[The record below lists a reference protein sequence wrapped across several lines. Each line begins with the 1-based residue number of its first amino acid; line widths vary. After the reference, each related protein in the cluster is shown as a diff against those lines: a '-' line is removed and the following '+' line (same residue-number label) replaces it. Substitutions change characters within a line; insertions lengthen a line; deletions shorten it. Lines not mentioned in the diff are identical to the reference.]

1 MMNIPVILAATS
13 RNFWE
18 MVVYLVQVGGKDYLQ
33 GAGNTIL
40 LAVVG
45 TAIGCLIG
53 FLVGIVQ
60 TIPIQPKDPLI
71 KKILLK
77 IVRIFMSVYIEV
89 FRGTPM
95 IIQAVVIYYGSQEA
109 LGIDMTAMFA
119 GFVIISINT
128 GAYMSES
135 VRGGIDS
142 IDRGQTEAAKAIGMT
157 HFQTMFSIVFP
168 QALRNILPQIG
179 NNLIINIKD
188 SSVLMIISVTELFYV
203 SRSLAGTYYK
213 TYETYLITCV
223 IYLSMTFTCSRLL
236 RWYERKIDG
245 PDSYNLTGTD
255 HKGANVQNRRPTGL
269 TMQLM
274 NRKYN
279 DQRSAMR

>member
-1 MMNIPVILAATS
+1 MLAAS
-13 RNFWE
+13 KGFWE
-18 MVVYLVQVGGKDYLQ
+18 MVSYLIKVGGKDFLQ
-33 GAGNTIL
+33 GAEKTIL

-45 TAIGCLIG
+45 TAIGCIIG

-60 TIPIQPKDPLI
+60 TIPIQPQDLLV
-71 KKILLK
+71 KKIFLK
-77 IVRIFMSVYIEV
+77 IVRIIMSVYIEV

-109 LGIDMTAMFA
+109 LGINMSAMFA

-188 SSVLMIISVTELFYV
+188 SSVLMIISVAELFYAT
-203 SRSLAGTYYK
+203 RTLAGTYYV
-213 TYETYLITCV
+213 TYEPYLITCV
-223 IYLSMTFTCSRLL
+223 IYLAMTFTCSRLL
-236 RWYERKIDG
+236 RWYEKKIDG
-245 PDSYNLTGTD
+245 PDSYNLAGTNP
-255 HKGANVQNRRPTGL
+255 KGTLVQNRRATGV
-269 TMQLM
+269 TMQM
-274 NRKYN
+274 FNRKYN
-279 DQRSAMR
+279 NQRSAMR

>member
-1 MMNIPVILAATS
+1 MMNIPVLLAGTS
-13 RNFWE
+13 KNFWE
-18 MVVYLVQVGGKDYLQ
+18 MVVYLLQVGGKDFLL
-33 GAGNTIL
+33 GAEKTIL

-45 TAIGCLIG
+45 TAIGCIIG

-60 TIPIQPKDPLI
+60 TIPIQPQDLLI
-71 KKILLK
+71 KKIFLK
-77 IVRIFMSVYIEV
+77 IVRIIMSVYIEV

-95 IIQAVVIYYGSQEA
+95 IIQAVVIFYGSQEA
-109 LGIDMTAMFA
+109 LGINMTAMFA

-142 IDRGQTEAAKAIGMT
+142 IDIGQTEAAKAIGMT

-188 SSVLMIISVTELFYV
+188 SSVLMIISVAELFYTT
-203 SRSLAGTYYK
+203 RTLAGTYYK
-213 TYETYLITCV
+213 TYEPYLITCV
-223 IYLSMTFTCSRLL
+223 IYLAMTFTCSRLL
-236 RWYERKIDG
+236 RWYEKKIDG
-245 PDSYNLTGTD
+245 PDSYNLAGTD
-255 HKGANVQNRRPTGL
+255 TTGAAAQKKRPTGV
-269 TMQLM
+269 TMQM
-274 NRKYN
+274 INRKYN
-279 DQRSAMR
+279 EQRSAMR

>member
-1 MMNIPVILAATS
+1 MNIPVILAANS
-13 RNFWE
+13 KNFWE
-18 MVVYLVQVGGKDYLQ
+18 MVVYLVQVGGKDFLQ

-60 TIPIQPKDPLI
+60 TIPIQPQDPLI

-95 IIQAVVIYYGSQEA
+95 IIQAVVIYYGSLA
-109 LGIDMTAMFA
+109 AFGIDMKAMLA

-142 IDRGQTEAAKAIGMT
+142 IDIGQTEAAKAIGMT

-188 SSVLMIISVTELFYV
+188 SSVLMIISVTELFYTT
-203 SRSLAGTYYK
+203 RTLAGTYYV
-213 TYETYLITCV
+213 TYEPYLITCV
-223 IYLSMTFTCSRLL
+223 IYLAMTFTCSRLL
-236 RWYERKIDG
+236 RWYEKKIDG
-245 PDSYNLTGTD
+245 PDSYNLASTDATGAAAQ
-255 HKGANVQNRRPTGL
+255 KKRPTGV
-269 TMQLM
+269 TMQM
-274 NRKYN
+274 INRKYN
-279 DQRSAMR
+279 EQRSAMR

>member
-1 MMNIPVILAATS
+1 MNIPIMLAATS
-13 RNFWE
+13 NNIFDR
-18 MVVYLVQVGGKDYLQ
+18 VVHLIQIGGRDLLQ
-33 GAGNTIL
+33 GAEKTIL

-45 TAIGCLIG
+45 TIIGCLIG
-53 FLVGIVQ
+53 FLVGLVQ
-60 TIPIQPKDPLI
+60 TIPIQPGDNLA

-77 IVRIFMSVYIEV
+77 IIRIFMSIYIEV

-109 LGIDMTAMFA
+109 LGINMTAMFA

-135 VRGGIDS
+135 VRGGIES
-142 IDRGQTEAAKAIGMT
+142 IDIGQTEAAKAIGMT

-188 SSVLMIISVTELFYV
+188 SSVLMIISVAELFYAT
-203 SRSLAGTYYK
+203 RTLAGTFYD
-213 TYETYLITCV
+213 TYGPYLIASV
-223 IYLSMTFTCSRLL
+223 IYLSMTFPCSRLL
-236 RWYERKIDG
+236 RWYEKKIDG
-245 PDSYNLTGTD
+245 PDSYNLAGTNT
-255 HKGANVQNRRPTGL
+255 KGANVQNKRPTGL
-269 TMQLM
+269 TMQM
-274 NRKYN
+274 FNRKYN
-279 DQRSAMR
+279 GQRSAMR

>member
-1 MMNIPVILAATS
+1 MNIPVILAGTS
-13 RNFWE
+13 KNFWE
-18 MVVYLVQVGGKDYLQ
+18 MVVYLIQVGGKDFLQ

-60 TIPIQPKDPLI
+60 TIPILPQDILV
-71 KKILLK
+71 KKIFLK

-95 IIQAVVIYYGSQEA
+95 IIQAVVIYYGA
-109 LGIDMTAMFA
+109 LAAFGIDMKAMLA

-188 SSVLMIISVTELFYV
+188 SSVLMIISVTELFYTT
-203 SRSLAGTYYK
+203 RTLAGTYYK
-213 TYETYLITCV
+213 TYEPYLITCV
-223 IYLSMTFTCSRLL
+223 IYLAMTFTCSRLL
-236 RWYERKIDG
+236 RWYEKKMDG
-245 PDSYNLTGTD
+245 PDSYNLAGTD
-255 HKGANVQNRRPTGL
+255 PNGTAAQKRRPTGV
-269 TMQLM
+269 TMQM
-274 NRKYN
+274 INRKYN
-279 DQRSAMR
+279 EQRSAIR

>member
-1 MMNIPVILAATS
+1 MNIPIMLAANS

-18 MVVYLVQVGGKDYLQ
+18 QVVYLVQMGGKDFLQ
-33 GAGNTIL
+33 GAEKTIL

-45 TAIGCLIG
+45 TVIGCLIG
-53 FLVGIVQ
+53 FLIGLVQ
-60 TIPIQPKDPLI
+60 TIPIQPRDNLV
-71 KKILLK
+71 KKIFLK
-77 IVRIFMSVYIEV
+77 IVRIIMAVYIEV

-95 IIQAVVIYYGSQEA
+95 IIQAVVIYYGSQQA
-109 LGIDMTAMFA
+109 LGINMTAMFA

-135 VRGGIDS
+135 VRGGIES

-188 SSVLMIISVTELFYV
+188 SSVLMIISVAELFYAT
-203 SRSLAGTYYK
+203 RTLAGTYYD
-213 TYETYLITCV
+213 TYGPFLIASV
-223 IYLSMTFTCSRLL
+223 IYLSMTFPCSRLL
-236 RWYERKIDG
+236 RWYEKKIDG
-245 PDSYNLTGTD
+245 PDSYNLAGTNT
-255 HKGANVQNRRPTGL
+255 KGMPVKNRRSSGL
-269 TMQLM
+269 TMQML
-274 NRKYN
+274 NRKHSG
-279 DQRSAMR
+279 QRSAMR

>member
-1 MMNIPVILAATS
+1 MNIPVILAATS
-13 RNFWE
+13 KSFWE
-18 MVVYLVQVGGKDYLQ
+18 MVVYLLQVGGIDFIH

-40 LAVVG
+40 LAIVG

-60 TIPIQPKDPLI
+60 TIPIQPQDLLV

-77 IVRIFMSVYIEV
+77 FVRILMSVYIEV

-95 IIQAVVIYYGSQEA
+95 IIQAVVIYYGSLA
-109 LGIDMTAMFA
+109 AFGIDMKAMLA

-188 SSVLMIISVTELFYV
+188 SSVLMIISVTELFYTT
-203 SRSLAGTYYK
+203 RTLAGTYYV
-213 TYETYLITCV
+213 TYEPYLITCV
-223 IYLSMTFTCSRLL
+223 IYLVMTFSCSRLL
-236 RWYERKIDG
+236 RWYEKKMDG
-245 PDSYNLTGTD
+245 PDSYNLAGSDKNTAAAP
-255 HKGANVQNRRPTGL
+255 KKRPTGV

-274 NRKYN
+274 DRKYSE
-279 DQRSAMR
+279 QRSAIR

>member
-1 MMNIPVILAATS
+1 MNIPIMLTAS
-13 RNFWE
+13 KGFWE
-18 MVVYLVQVGGKDYLQ
+18 MVAYLIKVGGKDFLQ
-33 GAGNTIL
+33 GAEKTIL

-45 TAIGCLIG
+45 TAIGCIIG

-60 TIPIQPKDPLI
+60 TIPVQPQDYLV
-71 KKILLK
+71 KKIFLK
-77 IVRIFMSVYIEV
+77 IVRIIMSVYIEV

-109 LGIDMTAMFA
+109 LGINMSAMFA

-142 IDRGQTEAAKAIGMT
+142 IDIGQTEAAKAIGMT

-188 SSVLMIISVTELFYV
+188 SSVLMIISVAELFYAT
-203 SRSLAGTYYK
+203 RTLAGTYYV
-213 TYETYLITCV
+213 TYEPYLITCV
-223 IYLSMTFTCSRLL
+223 IYLAMTFTCSRLL
-236 RWYERKIDG
+236 RWYEKKIDG
-245 PDSYNLTGTD
+245 PDSYNLAGTNP
-255 HKGANVQNRRPTGL
+255 KSTLAQNRRATGV
-269 TMQLM
+269 TMQM
-274 NRKYN
+274 FNRKYN
-279 DQRSAMR
+279 NQRSAMR